1 MAKRWQPCS
10 LWPRFSFITA
20 FWHKSRARNGEDA
33 WEFLWRMVWSWE
45 NPELPVQCRLLGS
58 WVVPWFCWRD
68 FHLLPAPSPRFLPSW
83 QLPEVEVLEWMGCAP
98 CQQTH
103 HDCAG
108 LIPVGEATRHR
119 PVLVKAES
127 VWLKTAP
134 FVLCHVTSGVF
145 LHQPLQDEKGRSR

>member
-1 MAKRWQPCS
+1 MVKTPGNSCGGWYGLGKTLSSQCNAVCLDLGLS
-10 LWPRFSFITA
+10 LGFVGVISIF
-20 FWHKSRARNGEDA
+20 
-33 WEFLWRMVWSWE
+33 
-45 NPELPVQCRLLGS
+45 
-58 WVVPWFCWRD
+58 
-68 FHLLPAPSPRFLPSW
+68 LPAPSPRFLPSW

-134 FVLCHVTSGVF
+134 FVLCHVTWGVF
-145 LHQPLQDEKGRSR
+145 LHQPLQDEKERSR